1 MTELAIREAA
11 QPATLT
17 AKIEYA
23 RFLAK
28 SGLLP
33 QSYRDKPENIL
44 FATEYGELLG
54 LPAMAAITGIHVI
67 EGKPSV
73 SAGLISALVRRA
85 GHRLRVMGDEYQAQA
100 QITRADDPGFTYK
113 SVWTMERAKQAG
125 LLGKTNWQR
134 YPAAMLKARA
144 VSEVSRDACQEVLLG
159 IAYTPDE
166 LGADDDGGEI
176 VHDGWPTRDGIIDP
190 SQMTEEEK
198 DAAGL
203 MTRSQRV
210 QHEAL
215 RRMGE
220 PPAGAVEFLDGPD
233 PDDPWVRPEPP
244 AGGQQKAAEP
254 KPPKP
259 ASEAALKRMNDLIA
273 QIGLGPDEDIH
284 ALVQWITGGTGEQ
297 ITVSDARNVT
307 TLLTDALE
315 AAGGDT
321 DKAAAEIWAQY
332 KRMNPQ
338 AGEDGA

>member
-1 MTELAIREAA
+1 MTEIATRDSTA
-11 QPATLT
+11 PALV

-67 EGKPSV
+67 DGRPSI

-85 GHRLRVMGDEYQAQA
+85 GHRLRVIGDEHQAQA
-100 QITRADDPGFTYK
+100 ELTRADDPGFTYK

-134 YPAAMLKARA
+134 YPAPMLKARA
-144 VSEVSRDACQEVLLG
+144 VSEVARDACQEVMLG

-166 LGADDDGGEI
+166 LGGGDDGGEI
-176 VHDGWPTRDGIIDP
+176 IHDGWPTRDGIVDP
-190 SQMTEEEK
+190 SQMTEGEK

-210 QHEAL
+210 QHDAL

-220 PPAGAVEFLDGPD
+220 PPAGAVQIISEPD
-233 PDDPWVRPEPP
+233 PEDPWAGPEPP
-244 AGGQQKAAEP
+244 DVVTPAQLKKLGVIFSGFGFGSAERAQRLDVVTRVIRREVGSMNELT
-254 KPPKP
+254 KEEASKLIDTLEQFADRGALIEAM
-259 ASEAALKRMNDLIA
+259 ASEA
-273 QIGLGPDEDIH
+273 
-284 ALVQWITGGTGEQ
+284 
-297 ITVSDARNVT
+297 
-307 TLLTDALE
+307 
-315 AAGGDT
+315 
-321 DKAAAEIWAQY
+321 
-332 KRMNPQ
+332 
-338 AGEDGA
+338 DGA